1 MRKNSDQICPQVC
14 PHGFSKF
21 ATLKFATS
29 LHTGSHLGKRL
40 SNFAVIMP
48 VDKPTAKIAKQ
59 KRVCFKFLDRFAYA
73 NLNCKAAYKFA
84 SSLQIWTSQVLRSTK
99 IPLTSEFLLCA
110 KNFKRLHTQ
119 LLGNLHQIITI
130 TSFSRNCGDGS
141 PSTKSV
147 ACEILY
153 ISCHVYYRCFL

>member
-1 MRKNSDQICPQVC
+1 MPRSLPTCV
-14 PHGFSKF
+14 SKF

-29 LHTGSHLGKRL
+29 FHTGLHLGKRL

-48 VDKPTAKIAKQ
+48 VDKPTAKITK

-73 NLNCKAAYKFA
+73 KLNCKAACKFA

-119 LLGNLHQIITI
+119 LLG
-130 TSFSRNCGDGS
+130 
-141 PSTKSV
+141 KSSSNNYYKKFFQKLRRWLAV
-147 ACEILY
+147 NK
-153 ISCHVYYRCFL
+153 ISGL